1 MSTTQPW
8 ITDILQKFHLN
19 ITAPTNGHC
28 LDLYRSMIDRAR
40 LSERM
45 HEICLAINSEAGQN
59 ILYEQ
64 SFIQPQQ
71 MLCQYTF
78 ANGDIEYEMSV
89 AFLAAGPTVV
99 FASHRRDNKPRQ
111 VLRVYGDFLDKF
123 TSISYSH
130 CLIDPLTISDDDLQ
144 QWFTFLLSGN
154 HRKWSPKTGRW
165 GRSGYLRRQIG
176 DAICVLLKATAS
188 T

>member
-8 ITDILQKFHLN
+8 ITDILKKFHLN
-19 ITAPTNGHC
+19 VTAPRNGHS
-28 LDLYRSMIDRAR
+28 LDLYRLMIHRAR
-40 LSERM
+40 LIERM
-45 HEICLAINSEAGQN
+45 HQICLSINSEAGQN

-99 FASHRRDNKPRQ
+99 FASHRRDNTPHQ
-111 VLRVYGDFLDKF
+111 VLRVYGDFLDRF
-123 TSISYSH
+123 TSITYRQ
-130 CLIDPLTISDDDLQ
+130 CLINPSKVSDADLQ
-144 QWFTFLLSGN
+144 QWFTFLLSGTR
-154 HRKWSPKTGRW
+154 RKWSPKTGRW

-176 DAICVLLKATAS
+176 GAICLLLKAAAS